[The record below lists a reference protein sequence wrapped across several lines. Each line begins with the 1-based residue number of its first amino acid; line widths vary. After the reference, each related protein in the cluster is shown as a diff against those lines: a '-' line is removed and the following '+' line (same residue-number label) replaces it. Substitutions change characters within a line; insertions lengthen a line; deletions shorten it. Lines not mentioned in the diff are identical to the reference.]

1 MLIHYT
7 MDTYLKDR
15 IISVSQ
21 NSLMQRGIANLGL
34 TPWLW
39 TLFKHLP
46 MLISAQYDYE
56 NRTVSAGLQ
65 LLFSDYLK
73 SLVVLAFAAK
83 MHYIL
88 PYKQTQPNSTK
99 ANEAGRGGGTSG

>member
-1 MLIHYT
+1 M
-7 MDTYLKDR
+7 YLKDR

-21 NSLMQRGIANLGL
+21 NSLMQRGVTNLNL

-46 MLISAQYDYE
+46 MLISTQYDYE
-56 NRTVSAGLQ
+56 NRTVVEGLQ

-73 SLVVLAFAAK
+73 SLVMLAFSVK
-83 MHYIL
+83 LHHVL
-88 PYKQTQPNSTK
+88 PYKQTQPIVITAKEIGNI
-99 ANEAGRGGGTSG
+99 G

>member
-1 MLIHYT
+1 
-7 MDTYLKDR
+7 MDAYLKDR

-21 NSLMQRGIANLGL
+21 NALIEYGIANLSL

-39 TLFKHLP
+39 TLFKNLP
-46 MLISAQYDYE
+46 LLISAQYDYE

-73 SLVVLAFAAK
+73 SLVILAFAAK
-83 MHYIL
+83 MHHVL
-88 PYKQTQPNSTK
+88 PFKQLPPNSSQADK
-99 ANEAGRGGGTSG
+99 EGTMSCHSMQF